1 MAENENLPDWLR
13 QLRDQQMGPAPSQPA
28 EPLAEPAG
36 EGVPATQA
44 GEGVLVPQAGSGANE
59 FDALRERA
67 SAEPVVE
74 EEPPRVIPIIS
85 DLSPFQ
91 RFVLALMVFLNVS
104 VLGCLALMVMGKI
117 TLVH

>member
-1 MAENENLPDWLR
+1 MAENENLPDWLK
-13 QLRDQQMGPAPSQPA
+13 QLRDQQMGPAPSQPD
-28 EPLAEPAG
+28 EPVAEPAG
-36 EGVPATQA
+36 EGAPVTSAV
-44 GEGVLVPQAGSGANE
+44 GGANE

-67 SAEPVVE
+67 SAEPMEE

-104 VLGCLALMVMGKI
+104 MLGCLALMVLGKI
-117 TLVH
+117 TLVR

>member
-36 EGVPATQA
+36 EGAPVTPA
-44 GEGVLVPQAGSGANE
+44 GGGANE

-104 VLGCLALMVMGKI
+104 VLGCLALMVLGKI
-117 TLVH
+117 TLVR

>member
-1 MAENENLPDWLR
+1 MAENENLPDWLK
-13 QLRDQQMGPAPSQPA
+13 QLRDQQMGPAPSQPD
-28 EPLAEPAG
+28 EPVAEPAG
-36 EGVPATQA
+36 EGAPAAQA
-44 GEGVLVPQAGSGANE
+44 GGAANE

-67 SAEPVVE
+67 SAEPMVE

-104 VLGCLALMVMGKI
+104 VLGCLALMVLGKI
-117 TLVH
+117 TLVR

>member
-1 MAENENLPDWLR
+1 MAENENLPDWLK
-13 QLRDQQMGPAPSQPA
+13 QLRDQQMGPAPSQAA
-28 EPLAEPAG
+28 EPVAEPAE
-36 EGVPATQA
+36 EGAPAVEAA
-44 GEGVLVPQAGSGANE
+44 GGANE

-67 SAEPVVE
+67 SAEPMVE

-104 VLGCLALMVMGKI
+104 VLGCLALMVLGKI
-117 TLVH
+117 TLVR

>member
-13 QLRDQQMGPAPSQPA
+13 QLRDQQMGPAPSQAA
-28 EPLAEPAG
+28 EPVAEPEG
-36 EGVPATQA
+36 EGEPATQA
-44 GEGVLVPQAGSGANE
+44 AGGANE

-67 SAEPVVE
+67 SAEPMVE

-104 VLGCLALMVMGKI
+104 VLGCLALMVLGKI
-117 TLVH
+117 TLVR

>member
-1 MAENENLPDWLR
+1 MAENENLPDWLK

-28 EPLAEPAG
+28 EPVAEPAG
-36 EGVPATQA
+36 EGAPAPATQA
-44 GEGVLVPQAGSGANE
+44 GGGANE

-104 VLGCLALMVMGKI
+104 VLGCLALMVLGKI
-117 TLVH
+117 TLVR

>member
-28 EPLAEPAG
+28 EPVAEPAG
-36 EGVPATQA
+36 EGAPVTQA
-44 GEGVLVPQAGSGANE
+44 GGASE

-74 EEPPRVIPIIS
+74 EEPPRVIPIVS

-104 VLGCLALMVMGKI
+104 VLGCLALMVLGKI
-117 TLVH
+117 TLVR

>member
-1 MAENENLPDWLR
+1 MAENENLPDWLK
-13 QLRDQQMGPAPSQPA
+13 QLRDQQMGPAPSQPD
-28 EPLAEPAG
+28 EPVAEPAG
-36 EGVPATQA
+36 EGAQA
-44 GEGVLVPQAGSGANE
+44 AGGANE

-67 SAEPVVE
+67 SAEPVEE

-104 VLGCLALMVMGKI
+104 MLGCLALMVLGKI
-117 TLVH
+117 TLVR